1 MLWKNYLFPC
11 FCILLIFSN
20 CSDIPIRKKE
30 KIYDLSQIRKKGTL
44 TILTENSSLSY
55 FEYRDKAM
63 GFEYEILD
71 TFSKFIGIPLEI
83 KVIPKFS
90 DLKKFL
96 KEGKGDIVAANLAV
110 SLTDISEISYSHPY
124 YHSYQVLVQM
134 QSDSAI
140 IEPSALAGKEVVVRK
155 NSTHS
160 RRLSFLE
167 EEIGER
173 LKIKFAKSDLIVE
186 DLIEQVYQGQIR
198 FTLAHENLAR
208 KSKERHP
215 NLDIKTR
222 MSVLQKIAFGMRRN
236 APELKKKLDEFLKD
250 YCQSPHFAALKHQYF
265 DYLEPE
271 MTEILPVGR
280 GQLSPYDKIMK
291 SAAKKYAWD
300 WKLLAAIIHK
310 ESRFN
315 PYTKGAGGAYGLMQF
330 MPNTGPKL
338 GVYPHSN
345 PEIQING
352 GMRYI
357 AKIFAAWSMIP
368 DKEQRIK
375 FTLGSYNAGKCH
387 IEDAQKLA
395 IAHGLNPN
403 VWDGNVALMV
413 LKLADPDFYRAPDV
427 RCGAYRG
434 HAVSYVETV
443 YNRYLAWK

>member
-1 MLWKNYLFPC
+1 MFKLNFWLYFVV
-11 FCILLIFSN
+11 FQLLISS
-20 CSDIPIRKKE
+20 CEQLPIPKKE
-30 KIYDLSQIRKKGTL
+30 KIYDLEQIRKKGKL

-71 TFSKFIGIPLEI
+71 TFSRYIGIPLEI
-83 KVIPKFS
+83 KVIPRFT

-96 KEGKGDIVAANLAV
+96 KEGKGDIVAANLAI
-110 SLTDISEISYSHPY
+110 SLTDISELKYSHPY
-124 YHSYQVLVQM
+124 YHSYQVLVQL
-134 QSDSAI
+134 QSDSAVT
-140 IEPSALAGKEVVVRK
+140 EPSQLAGKEVYVRK

-160 RRLSFLE
+160 RRLKFLE
-167 EEIGER
+167 EEIGEH
-173 LKIKFAKSDLIVE
+173 LKIRYAKADLIIE
-186 DLIEQVYQGQIR
+186 DLIEQVKQGKIR
-198 FTLAHENLAR
+198 FTVAHENLAR
-208 KSKERHP
+208 KAKERSP
-215 NLDIKTR
+215 SLDIKTR
-222 MSVLQKIAFGMRRN
+222 MSVLQKIAFGLRKN
-236 APELKKKLDEFLKD
+236 APELKKELDGFLKV
-250 YCQSPHFAALKHQYF
+250 YCQSEHYAALKHQYF

-271 MTEILPVGR
+271 LTEILPIGR

-315 PYTKGAGGAYGLMQF
+315 PYTRGAGGAYGLMQF
-330 MPNTGPKL
+330 MPNTGPKF

-352 GMRYI
+352 GMRYLSR
-357 AKIFAAWSMIP
+357 IFASWGEIP

-375 FTLGSYNAGKCH
+375 FALGSYNAGRCH

-395 IAHGLNPN
+395 AEHGLNPQ

-413 LKLADPDFYRAPDV
+413 EKLADPNYYRSPDV

-434 HAVSYVETV
+434 AAVSYVETV